1 MYKNRVVVNI
11 LGKNVEIQEIPFFYL
26 KSLIKDISYNNNIT
40 ESFESLISFTCH
52 DNDLNYL
59 EKIIVLLH
67 LRTLTYGD
75 ELEFTVN
82 KKDNATVN
90 INDIIDIF
98 DTNYNRLNY
107 EHNNVIYT
115 FDYPK
120 KINLNESKIN
130 FIADSLVEV
139 NGKTVIGDISD
150 RIDILPAINFI
161 DVFDRIISSF
171 YEKEFNFKINNT
183 KITLLNI
190 LYFIKSIFSVDMVKM
205 YDMEYTL
212 RKYLNFNTEDFK
224 TVSLPE
230 CKILLNCYI
239 SDQKKQEQQSNQQ
252 LKDSS

>member
-1 MYKNRVVVNI
+1 MYKNRVLVDI
-11 LGKNVEIQEIPFFYL
+11 LGKNIEIQEISFLHL
-26 KSLIKDISYNNNIT
+26 KAFIKDISYNNNIT
-40 ESFESLISFTCH
+40 ESFESLISSTYH
-52 DNDLNYL
+52 GNDLNYL

-98 DTNYNRLNY
+98 NVGYSKLNY

-120 KINLNESKIN
+120 KINLNENKIN
-130 FIADSLVEV
+130 FIAESLVEV
-139 NGKTVIGDISD
+139 NGETVIGDISD
-150 RIDILPAINFI
+150 RIEILPAINFI
-161 DVFDRIISSF
+161 DVFDRIISSL
-171 YEKEFNFKINNT
+171 YEKEFDFKINNT

-190 LYFIKSIFSVDMVKM
+190 LYFIQSIFNVDMVKM

-224 TVSLPE
+224 TLSLPE
-230 CKILLNCYI
+230 CKILLNCYV
-239 SDQKKQEQQSNQQ
+239 SDQKKQEQQQ
-252 LKDSS
+252 LKDNN